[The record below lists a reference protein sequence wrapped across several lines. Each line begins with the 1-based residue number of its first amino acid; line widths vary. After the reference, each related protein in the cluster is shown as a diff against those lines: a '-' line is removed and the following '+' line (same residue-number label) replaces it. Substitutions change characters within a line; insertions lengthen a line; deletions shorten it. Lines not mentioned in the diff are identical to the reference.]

1 MLRVKEGEPIS
12 LQLWDNGGNS
22 VFVSGSIVEPAGSS
36 PMLPMKLR
44 ENISKMGAT
53 PFVLADLQTDIDRYI
68 YVNISEVNR
77 VRRAACEA
85 LEAAILKNPSGR
97 RRMTRCMRNRR
108 SSRCSC
114 GKADSGCDEH
124 GAAGCRFAGERHLQG
139 VL

>member
-1 MLRVKEGEPIS
+1 MQDELKKTYEKDTRKLPIYGMLRVKEGEPIS

-85 LEAAILKNPSGR
+85 LEAAILKKSKRKAKDDAVYAKPEKR
-97 RRMTRCMRNRR
+97 
-108 SSRCSC
+108 RCSC
-114 GKADSGCDEH
+114 GKS
-124 GAAGCRFAGERHLQG
+124 
-139 VL
+139 